1 MNIEN
6 PKGFSMLLMVVIGQ
20 VSQVI
25 DSHYA
30 ICALFKSIQ
39 AILLI
44 HGMHIAPCFYFIFQ

>member
-1 MNIEN
+1 
-6 PKGFSMLLMVVIGQ
+6 MLLMVVIGQ